1 MEALKELNN
10 LLPKELQVKEED
22 LPLDKAKLSK
32 LLTRYAKLYPDQ
44 YAKNIH
50 KIGLLGEE
58 LAYLEGHHVG
68 INDLLHP
75 KRKQID
81 AYLAQ
86 QERIMRNMT
95 DDEKRAHLLK
105 VFDGV
110 QNITM
115 SIDGNHLVDQG
126 KSRGRGNPNTIT
138 RTIGAAV
145 YTVDMNSNPF
155 PFLIKNSLSKG
166 YKSHELFAAS
176 SQARYAA
183 VQSAT
188 STSEPGAMAK
198 VLVANLEHIK
208 IACYDCGTKNGVEHS
223 LDDPEIIGRY
233 EARTNRLITK
243 EYVDILK
250 KQGKKNIIVRD
261 PMTCECK
268 DGICQL
274 CYGHNAMGKLPEIG
288 HNIGIETGQT
298 VSEKATQLVLSTK
311 HNIQGKIK
319 SAIPTGFEAQKILL
333 NTPDNYRGKATVAT
347 IDGVVSKVTKL
358 PTGGWNIYIADTPHF
373 VGAEVKPTVK
383 VGDQVTKGQII
394 SSGLAS
400 PKEIMQYGGVLQAR
414 RYVRQKLFEA
424 NDKSIDKRVFG
435 VIARGYLEL
444 AKKKGDV
451 YHQLHRYDALV
462 KDIDLPQTTTV
473 AVHDKQIV
481 NKFLAEPFLHYSI
494 GTKITPAIVKK
505 LKEHGIKEIKVSHNP
520 APIEAV
526 YKTYEQKPL
535 AKETIWQKLNYRGI
549 KKGLTHELL
558 YNEGVDI
565 DELHSDRAKYTLGKL

>member
-1 MEALKELNN
+1 MKKIGIYPGCCFQGADEHNYKLIVDFLDKMEVEGVLLDRAACCGGGVIDETNKTVTYALNARNIALAEEKGVDLYTPCNTCYMVIAKSKLALDRDPELKAKVNEILAEEGLEYKGEATIYHTLN
-10 LLPKELQVKEED
+10 LLRDFVG
-22 LPLDKAKLSK
+22 LDEYKK
-32 LLTRYAKLYPDQ
+32 
-44 YAKNIH
+44 
-50 KIGLLGEE
+50 KIVRK
-58 LAYLEGHHVG
+58 LEGVKVAPYYGCHV
-68 INDLLHP
+68 
-75 KRKQID
+75 
-81 AYLAQ
+81 
-86 QERIMRNMT
+86 
-95 DDEKRAHLLK
+95 
-105 VFDGV
+105 
-110 QNITM
+110 
-115 SIDGNHLVDQG
+115 
-126 KSRGRGNPNTIT
+126 
-138 RTIGAAV
+138 
-145 YTVDMNSNPF
+145 
-155 PFLIKNSLSKG
+155 LSP
-166 YKSHELFAAS
+166 E
-176 SQARYAA
+176 
-183 VQSAT
+183 
-188 STSEPGAMAK
+188 E
-198 VLVANLEHIK
+198 I
-208 IACYDCGTKNGVEHS
+208 S